1 MSNLRERLKAR
12 LTERTSKK
20 IEDDLDPELSQE
32 RKRRLAAIDG
42 DSDLKKLRAVS
53 GTTDTIVLNYAIEN
67 LSEIE
72 VGCWA
77 EILRSSSLEILE
89 KAIARLKLIA
99 SEEFIATTFSA
110 VQNKNISDK
119 LFAEVIDLAV
129 KNNLLRELFDSLGE
143 KYLSIQVSKKL
154 AKVFFDNVFL
164 PPATNITEYN
174 LPLYVNFV
182 FRLEKNSNE
191 MRYIFYVFSS
201 LRSVFKAWAANTKD
215 RREIF
220 QIGSMITCILPA
232 LVEGGN
238 VVLVLTLSELVEQL
252 GYMDNQEIRG

>member
-164 PPATNITEYN
+164 PPATNITEYG

-182 FRLEKNSNE
+182 FRLKISNE
-191 MRYIFYVFSS
+191 MGYIFYVFSS

-215 RREIF
+215 RRSVF

-238 VVLVLTLSELVEQL
+238 VVLTMSELVEQL
-252 GYMDNQEIRG
+252 GYMDNQEIKG